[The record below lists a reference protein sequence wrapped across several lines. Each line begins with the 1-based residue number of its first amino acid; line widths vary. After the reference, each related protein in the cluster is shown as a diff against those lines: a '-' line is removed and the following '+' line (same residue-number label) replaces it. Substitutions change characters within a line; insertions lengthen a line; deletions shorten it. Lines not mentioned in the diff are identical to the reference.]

1 MLIAIGNCIFTWKA
15 LCHIMTSKWFLL
27 LMRKLHPGKCPLAIC
42 LVFIFLL
49 FQLLKIIG
57 NMQICTEFFI
67 MPTILLS
74 GCFFW
79 NSLLGGGLVWWCRVP
94 NYVAI
99 CSQNLI
105 SKSFLGDF
113 VARVKSYTEWHN
125 RLPYTWYSQ
134 IYDIILYQD
143 NVILFFKVLVL
154 GSFLII
160 CAYTMYRFLKE
171 LLNTDGMHCLLNSG
185 MEWRITFL
193 KSLYRYVFWSNV
205 FIGLGGL
212 NYFYM

>member
-49 FQLLKIIG
+49 FQLLQIIG

-67 MPTILLS
+67 MPAILLS

-105 SKSFLGDF
+105 SKSFL
-113 VARVKSYTEWHN
+113 E
-125 RLPYTWYSQ
+125 
-134 IYDIILYQD
+134 ILTLLQESK
-143 NVILFFKVLVL
+143 VILNDITDCLTP
-154 GSFLII
+154 GIH
-160 CAYTMYRFLKE
+160 RF
-171 LLNTDGMHCLLNSG
+171 M
-185 MEWRITFL
+185 I
-193 KSLYRYVFWSNV
+193 
-205 FIGLGGL
+205 
-212 NYFYM
+212 